1 MEKVKRYLLKVLLL
15 LTIIFSAFFCT
26 NYEVNAAEVYESKL
40 TNNETE
46 SSNGNISYA
55 QYVTKEM
62 SNPNY
67 WKSRAQSVNKELM
80 TFDEI
85 KKLNQSIINE
95 KETRVYDLETI
106 QKPLK
111 ATTVEKFESNGELRQ
126 LYIDG
131 EKINQKDYIKK
142 FEEALKTSKFP
153 DGTER
158 GIKVYYGVIT
168 KRADMKCWP
177 TDDVI
182 AYSTTDPDDETQS
195 YALNVNEPIV
205 IRDVCVVDGK
215 TFYYSQ
221 GKVCSGWINSENI
234 AICSSKE
241 EWTNAWKIDISKKD
255 FLVVLQDKITL
266 ESSLSQP
273 ETSDVK
279 LMLGAILKLVPQNKI
294 PQNMGERGPWNNYVV
309 YLPTRDKNGKYVRKY
324 ALISEHYNISCGF
337 LPMTQA
343 NILDI
348 AFTCLGNR
356 YGWGAM
362 LGAMDCSAYTRA
374 IYQCFGLELPRNT
387 TWQQKTPG
395 KVKDISK
402 LSETEKQKYL
412 ETVPAG
418 SLLYFTGH
426 TMMYIG
432 SESGRAYVINAA
444 GSLSNSDGV
453 LNVRRMYSV
462 ILNPLT
468 ARRGSGKTWL
478 SGINS
483 VLTIVPP
490 EYIKGKQNISKTK
503 IEGIKNKEYTGNAR
517 KLNIV
522 VKDGNVTLKNGA
534 DYTVS
539 YKNNKKVGIATVVIT
554 GKGNY
559 TGTVTKT
566 FKINP
571 KGTSLK
577 KLKKGK
583 KQFKATWKVQKAQ
596 TSGYEVQ
603 YSTTKNFKSGKKKV
617 TIKKNKT
624 TSTIIKK
631 LKKNKKYYVRIRT
644 YKTVNGKKFYSSW
657 SKSKNARIK

>member
-1 MEKVKRYLLKVLLL
+1 M
-15 LTIIFSAFFCT
+15 
-26 NYEVNAAEVYESKL
+26 VY
-40 TNNETE
+40 
-46 SSNGNISYA
+46 
-55 QYVTKEM
+55 V
-62 SNPNY
+62 
-67 WKSRAQSVNKELM
+67 
-80 TFDEI
+80 
-85 KKLNQSIINE
+85 
-95 KETRVYDLETI
+95 
-106 QKPLK
+106 
-111 ATTVEKFESNGELRQ
+111 
-126 LYIDG
+126 
-131 EKINQKDYIKK
+131 
-142 FEEALKTSKFP
+142 
-153 DGTER
+153 
-158 GIKVYYGVIT
+158 
-168 KRADMKCWP
+168 
-177 TDDVI
+177 
-182 AYSTTDPDDETQS
+182 
-195 YALNVNEPIV
+195 
-205 IRDVCVVDGK
+205 
-215 TFYYSQ
+215 
-221 GKVCSGWINSENI
+221 
-234 AICSSKE
+234 
-241 EWTNAWKIDISKKD
+241 
-255 FLVVLQDKITL
+255 
-266 ESSLSQP
+266 
-273 ETSDVK
+273 
-279 LMLGAILKLVPQNKI
+279 
-294 PQNMGERGPWNNYVV
+294 
-309 YLPTRDKNGKYVRKY
+309 
-324 ALISEHYNISCGF
+324 
-337 LPMTQA
+337 
-343 NILDI
+343 
-348 AFTCLGNR
+348 
-356 YGWGAM
+356 
-362 LGAMDCSAYTRA
+362 
-374 IYQCFGLELPRNT
+374 
-387 TWQQKTPG
+387 
-395 KVKDISK
+395 
-402 LSETEKQKYL
+402 
-412 ETVPAG
+412 
-418 SLLYFTGH
+418 
-426 TMMYIG
+426 G
-432 SESGRAYVINAA
+432 SEAGRAYVINSA

-478 SGINS
+478 SSINS

-490 EYIKGKQNISKTK
+490 EYIKGKQNISNTK

-583 KQFKATWKVQKAQ
+583 KQFKAKWKVQKAQ